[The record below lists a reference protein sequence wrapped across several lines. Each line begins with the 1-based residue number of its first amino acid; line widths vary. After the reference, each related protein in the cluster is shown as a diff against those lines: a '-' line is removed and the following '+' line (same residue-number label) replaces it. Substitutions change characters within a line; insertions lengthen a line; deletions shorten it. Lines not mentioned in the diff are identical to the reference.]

1 MNTVSKI
8 MIISSLAIL
17 VMVISSG
24 SYSIIQVKAV
34 SNAIKEAQIGGT
46 ECEDLYAKLTNGY
59 GNLTAMQKEFD
70 GKDCWT
76 KLAQLNAPPTSAAP
90 PEQSNQTSK

>member
-1 MNTVSKI
+1 MNTVSKM

-17 VMVISSG
+17 VMIISSG

-59 GNLTAMQKEFD
+59 GNLTAMQTKEQ
-70 GKDCWT
+70 T
-76 KLAQLNAPPTSAAP
+76 RSSAATQVAAHSP
-90 PEQSNQTSK
+90 SQQETPAPAR